1 MKKKLFILLFVLIL
15 IGPAT
20 AWPFVK
26 GAFDQTNYETRELAE
41 FPEISVQNFEQIPA
55 QFEAYYNDHVP
66 FKNLF
71 VKVKTK
77 LDLKLFGQS
86 TLSSVTVG
94 KDKWMFYT
102 SSIEGEDALAD
113 YQHANL
119 YTAEQEKALE
129 ESIRM
134 AKEQMEDRGMRFFL
148 FEAPNKE
155 SVYGEYIMRMVN

>member
-1 MKKKLFILLFVLIL
+1 MGCLMKKKLFILLFVLSL
-15 IGPAT
+15 IGPAV

-26 GAFDQTNYETRELAE
+26 GAFDQTNYENRELAE
-41 FPEISVQNFEQIPA
+41 FPELSVQNFEQIPA

-77 LDLKLFGQS
+77 LDLKLLGQS
-86 TLSSVTVG
+86 TLSAVTVG
-94 KDKWMFYT
+94 KDNWMFYT

-119 YTAEQEKALE
+119 YTAGQEKALE
-129 ESIRM
+129 KSIRM

-148 FEAPNKE
+148 FEAPNQHHAA
-155 SVYGEYIMRMVN
+155 EY